1 MGLIKD
7 LKELKKIK
15 KQKEMV
21 AFLEEEYG
29 ITKDDL
35 KYIHEALELVKNGN
49 VHKPYVMDEETK
61 KKLELENKTKM
72 TPEEFIEQFAGEVEE
87 FYPYGKQHHD
97 RA

>member
-1 MGLIKD
+1 MGLISEYRKY
-7 LKELKKIK
+7 K

-49 VHKPYVMDEETK
+49 VHKPYVMDEKAKEEM
-61 KKLELENKTKM
+61 LEQQKFKM
-72 TPEEFIEQFAGEVEE
+72 TPEQYIEQFAGEMEE
-87 FYPYGKQHHD
+87 FYPHGK
-97 RA
+97 A

>member
-1 MGLIKD
+1 MGLIS
-7 LKELKKIK
+7 EFKKYK

-35 KYIHEALELVKNGN
+35 KYLHEALALVKESK
-49 VHKPYVMDEETK
+49 VVKPYVMDEATK
-61 KKLELENKTKM
+61 KQIEENNKTKM
-72 TPEEFIEQFAGEVEE
+72 TPEQFIEQFAGEVEE

>member
-35 KYIHEALELVKNGN
+35 KYVHEALELVKNGN
-49 VHKPYVMDEETK
+49 VHKPYVMDEKAKEEMLEQQ
-61 KKLELENKTKM
+61 KLKM
-72 TPEEFIEQFAGEVEE
+72 TPEQYIEQFAGEVEE
-87 FYPYGKQHHD
+87 FYPYGK
-97 RA
+97 A